1 MIYRSIKQEE
11 LIAATEDHG
20 DNMSD
25 ELEAELIFYNQADA
39 DASES
44 ALREAGYVVAQCP
57 DWSADCGGKCAWLT
71 ATVIAIDVHASAGR
85 VRAIIEPYDGT
96 IWGVRAALAQ
106 HGIQRRSRGAG
117 VPAIWSMNWSLS
129 AWMCRIPKRPSLRGE
144 AQRRSD
150 HGRPAVRFC
159 TSKQAT

>member
-1 MIYRSIKQEE
+1 
-11 LIAATEDHG
+11 
-20 DNMSD
+20 MSD

-96 IWGVRAALAQ
+96 IWACGPHLLNTAYNVDLEEPECPQ
-106 HGIQRRSRGAG
+106 SGA
-117 VPAIWSMNWSLS
+117 
-129 AWMCRIPKRPSLRGE
+129 
-144 AQRRSD
+144 
-150 HGRPAVRFC
+150 
-159 TSKQAT
+159 